1 MARSPQYSLSDLVE
15 AHQEALVRF
24 LTMRFGNAEDAAE
37 IAQEAY
43 LRLMGVERLE
53 ELENPRGFLFRTATN
68 LALDRT
74 RQQTR
79 LARLHR
85 HLALQT
91 RTDQGQPSSPGGTS
105 PEADLQARERMQQ
118 VAEVVR
124 KLPYKCGR
132 AFILH
137 RFEGR
142 THAEIARELG
152 VSRSMVEKYLIR
164 ALARLRRELRPGAE
178 DSGRG
183 NR

>member
-1 MARSPQYSLSDLVE
+1 MRVE
-15 AHQEALVRF
+15 KLQ
-24 LTMRFGNAEDAAE
+24 
-37 IAQEAY
+37 
-43 LRLMGVERLE
+43 

-85 HLALQT
+85 HLELQT
-91 RTDQGQPSSPGGTS
+91 RTAQGQPGSPGRTS
-105 PEADLQARERMQQ
+105 PEADLQARERIQQ

-152 VSRSMVEKYLIR
+152 VSRSMVEKYLSR

-178 DSGRG
+178 DSGPE